1 MYTGLQNISKNNKC
15 YYAYKRFHVISS
27 VSKLTLYKSSVYPT
41 SVTDGILYSAQEF
54 QLKFLLL
61 KTLVLCYLLPQP

>member
-1 MYTGLQNISKNNKC
+1 MYTGLQNMSKNNKC

-41 SVTDGILYSAQEF
+41 SVTDG
-54 QLKFLLL
+54 FLGDII
-61 KTLVLCYLLPQP
+61 